1 MPMNSGKNLEYK
13 MKIIQKIINETLIT
27 FGILT
32 AIFAILTFFIGDQA
46 AGVSTLFNCGN
57 LAIPVKSIFQFF
69 ILSFLIALLKN
80 FMYSNYIIKKLPRIL
95 RQILL
100 FVLCFILLV
109 FMILVCGWFSTDS
122 KLPWLLTALAF
133 VLSFSCTI
141 IITTLLEKKDDD
153 KMNSALEKF
162 K

>member
-1 MPMNSGKNLEYK
+1 M
-13 MKIIQKIINETLIT
+13 
-27 FGILT
+27 
-32 AIFAILTFFIGDQA
+32 
-46 AGVSTLFNCGN
+46 
-57 LAIPVKSIFQFF
+57 
-69 ILSFLIALLKN
+69 
-80 FMYSNYIIKKLPRIL
+80 IKKLPRVL

-133 VLSFSCTI
+133 FLSFSCTI
-141 IITTLLEKKDDD
+141 IITTLLEKKDDE
-153 KMNSALEKF
+153 KMNNALEKF

>member
-1 MPMNSGKNLEYK
+1 MR
-13 MKIIQKIINETLIT
+13 IIQKIINETLIT

-46 AGVSTLFNCGN
+46 ASVSTLFTCGN

-80 FMYSNYIIKKLPRIL
+80 FMYSNYMIKKLPRIL
-95 RQILL
+95 RQIIL

-109 FMILVCGWFSTDS
+109 IMILICGWFSAS
-122 KLPWLLTALAF
+122 AKLPWLLTAIAF
-133 VLSFSCTI
+133 ILSFSSSI
-141 IITTLLEKKDDD
+141 IITTIVEKKDDEN
-153 KMNSALEKF
+153 MNSALEKF

>member
-1 MPMNSGKNLEYK
+1 
-13 MKIIQKIINETLIT
+13 MKSIQKIINETLIT
-27 FGILT
+27 FGIIT
-32 AIFAILTFFIGDQA
+32 AIFAILTFFIGDEA
-46 AGVSTLFNCGN
+46 AGVSSLFESGN
-57 LAIPVKSIFQFF
+57 FAIPVKSVFQFF
-69 ILSFLIALLKN
+69 ILSFLTAIIKN
-80 FMYSNYIIKKLPRIL
+80 CMYSNYMIKKLPRAL

-109 FMILVCGWFSTDS
+109 IMILVCGWFSTDS
-122 KLPWLLTALAF
+122 KLPWLLTAIAF
-133 VLSFSCTI
+133 ILSFSCTI

>member
-13 MKIIQKIINETLIT
+13 MKIIQKIINETLII

-46 AGVSTLFNCGN
+46 AGVSTLFTCGN

-80 FMYSNYIIKKLPRIL
+80 FMYSNYMIKKLPRVL
-95 RQILL
+95 RQIIL

-109 FMILVCGWFSTDS
+109 IMILICGWFSAS
-122 KLPWLLTALAF
+122 AKLPWLLTAIAF
-133 VLSFSCTI
+133 ILSFSSSI
-141 IITTLLEKKDDD
+141 IITTIVEKKDDEN
-153 KMNSALEKF
+153 MNSALEKF

>member
-1 MPMNSGKNLEYK
+1 
-13 MKIIQKIINETLIT
+13 MKSIQKIINETFIT

-32 AIFAILTFFIGDQA
+32 AIFGILTFFIGDEA
-46 AGVSTLFNCGN
+46 AGVSSLFESGN
-57 LAIPVKSIFQFF
+57 FAIPVKSVFQFF
-69 ILSFLIALLKN
+69 ILSFLTAIIKN
-80 FMYSNYIIKKLPRIL
+80 CMYSNYMIKKLPRAL

-109 FMILVCGWFSTDS
+109 IMILVCGWFSTDS
-122 KLPWLLTALAF
+122 KLPWLLTAIAF
-133 VLSFSCTI
+133 ILSFSCTI

-162 K
+162 R

>member
-1 MPMNSGKNLEYK
+1 
-13 MKIIQKIINETLIT
+13 MKSIQKIINETFIT

-32 AIFAILTFFIGDQA
+32 AIFAILTFFIGDEA
-46 AGVSTLFNCGN
+46 AGVSSLFESGN
-57 LAIPVKSIFQFF
+57 FAIPVKSVFQFF
-69 ILSFLIALLKN
+69 ILSFLTAIIKN
-80 FMYSNYIIKKLPRIL
+80 CMYSNYMIKKLPRAL

-109 FMILVCGWFSTDS
+109 IMILVCGWFSTDS
-122 KLPWLLTALAF
+122 KLPWLLTAIAF
-133 VLSFSCTI
+133 ILSFSGTI
-141 IITTLLEKKDDD
+141 IITILLEKKDDD

>member
-1 MPMNSGKNLEYK
+1 
-13 MKIIQKIINETLIT
+13 MKTFQKIINETFVT

-32 AIFAILTFFIGDQA
+32 ALFAILTFFIGEEA
-46 AGVSTLFNCGN
+46 TRASTLFTCGN
-57 LAIPVKSIFQFF
+57 LTIPVKSIFQFF

-80 FMYSNYIIKKLPRIL
+80 FMYSNYMIKKLPRIL
-95 RQILL
+95 RQIIL

-109 FMILVCGWFSTDS
+109 IMILVCGWFSTDS
-122 KLPWLLTALAF
+122 KLSWLLTALAF

>member
-1 MPMNSGKNLEYK
+1 
-13 MKIIQKIINETLIT
+13 MKTIQKIINETLIT
-27 FGILT
+27 FGILI
-32 AIFAILTFFIGDQA
+32 AVFAILTFFIGDEA
-46 AGVSTLFNCGN
+46 AGVSSLFESGN
-57 LAIPVKSIFQFF
+57 FAIPVKSVFQFF
-69 ILSFLIALLKN
+69 ILSFLTAIIKN
-80 FMYSNYIIKKLPRIL
+80 CMYSNYMIKKLPRAL

-109 FMILVCGWFSTDS
+109 IMILVCGWFSTDS
-122 KLPWLLTALAF
+122 KLPWLLTAIAF
-133 VLSFSCTI
+133 ILSFSCTI